1 MMHEILY
8 HLSPYGILLNI
19 KVMSDNDEIKSS
31 FKTYVR
37 ILESLY
43 IVNRNIIDKVSA
55 VCKS

>member
-8 HLSPYGILLNI
+8 HLSPYGILLSI
-19 KVMSDNDEIKSS
+19 KVISDNDEIKPF